1 MSNVL
6 WNRIL
11 LDEFVRLAE
20 LSDIEQD
27 IIKGKMRG
35 QTRVEQSIRL
45 GISLA
50 TLDRYVARLKRKY
63 DAVQPYSQI
72 LPKRIK

>member
-63 DAVQPYSQI
+63 DAVQPYSNI
-72 LPKRIK
+72 LPKR